1 MEMMTSD
8 DAVSRLTAFVND
20 TCLGAIAKRH
30 TDVPLLLLLLVV
42 NGEHVTRGRMSPVM
56 GKS

>member
-1 MEMMTSD
+1 METMTSD

-30 TDVPLLLLLLVV
+30 TDVPLLLLVAV

>member
-1 MEMMTSD
+1 METMTSD

-30 TDVPLLLLLLVV
+30 TDVPLLLLVVV